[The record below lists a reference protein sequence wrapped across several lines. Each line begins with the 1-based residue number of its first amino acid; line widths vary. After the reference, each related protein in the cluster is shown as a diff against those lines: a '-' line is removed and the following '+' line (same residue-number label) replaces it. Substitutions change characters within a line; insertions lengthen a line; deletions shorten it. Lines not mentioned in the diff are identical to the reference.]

1 MGILS
6 HLALL
11 LAAASAVAAEAPTP
25 GTAPQITSITYSG
38 SGCHKDP
45 KFSGSFD
52 DPTVTFHHFA
62 ASLPGANQTVNC
74 QVHLQAKGA
83 SPGWQV
89 ALKSN
94 KVKGHLVLRPG
105 TTLTYYTTVFFSQ
118 DAAKTDTMA
127 GSLSNKGDKTYNEA
141 VTLVAKADG
150 TKVWSPCTGSDGY
163 TGIMNINFRSVLA
176 GEGRAYFE
184 ANTEAWDVEWRRC

>member
-6 HLALL
+6 HLALVL
-11 LAAASAVAAEAPTP
+11 TAASAVAAEAATP
-25 GTAPQITSITYSG
+25 GSPPQITSITYSG
-38 SGCHKDP
+38 NGCQRDP
-45 KFSGSFD
+45 KFSGSFN
-52 DPTVTFHHFA
+52 DPTVTFYNFA

-94 KVKGHLVLRPG
+94 VIKGHVVLGPG
-105 TTLTYYTTVFFSQ
+105 TTLTHYTTVFFSQ
-118 DAAKTDTMA
+118 DAAKLDTVS
-127 GSLSNKGDKTYNEA
+127 GSISNNGEKTYNEG
-141 VTLVAKADG
+141 VTLVAKADAS
-150 TKVWSPCTGSDGY
+150 KVWSPCTGSDGY
-163 TGIMNINFRSVLA
+163 TGIMNINFRGSLT
-176 GEGRAYFE
+176 GEGKAYFE